1 MRTVVLLRH
10 AKSSWALPGV
20 DDFERVLNERGDNDA
35 VRMGDWLGA
44 QEVMPDILLC
54 SPATRTRMTAQHIQN
69 TFGTE
74 RPIIFLD
81 EFYLASSD
89 ILRKNLS
96 TLENSAQTAMVIA
109 HNPGLHDL
117 ALRLLT
123 ADERARAGS
132 MRVAFPTAA
141 CAIIELPIDD
151 WADIA
156 WNKGV
161 LSSFMVPK
169 SLSSTTVG

>member
-1 MRTVVLLRH
+1 
-10 AKSSWALPGV
+10 
-20 DDFERVLNERGDNDA
+20 
-35 VRMGDWLGA
+35 
-44 QEVMPDILLC
+44 
-54 SPATRTRMTAQHIQN
+54 
-69 TFGTE
+69 
-74 RPIIFLD
+74 
-81 EFYLASSD
+81 
-89 ILRKNLS
+89 
-96 TLENSAQTAMVIA
+96 MVIA